1 MKKDAAY
8 LRERKNAG
16 KKITMLT
23 CYDYPTALIEDEAG
37 VDIIFV
43 GDSVGTNVLGY
54 SSENDV
60 TIEDMVHHLK
70 AVRRGVSS
78 AYLLVDMPFG
88 TCDTP
93 EQALMNAKIF
103 LGYGA
108 DGVKIEGVKPEIVKF
123 LSENGVEICSHLGL
137 TPQYDAK
144 HEYKAKLASDA
155 FAFIKDVF
163 RMEVAGAAFI
173 LFETIPEEVSEY
185 LTSNLKVPTI
195 GIGAGKSTDGQV
207 LVVLD
212 MLGLSTKN
220 FRHNKQYDHLRGRA
234 LNAVRAYV
242 DEVNDGQFPEEG
254 NLRHMHPDELESFM
268 DLIKSDPGPA
278 QGTI

>member
-1 MKKDAAY
+1 MKKDANY
-8 LRERKNAG
+8 LVERKNAG
-16 KKITMLT
+16 KKITMLLT

-54 SSENDV
+54 TSENDV
-60 TIEDMVHHLK
+60 TMEDMVHHLR
-70 AVRRGVSS
+70 AVRRGVTS

-93 EQALMNAKIF
+93 EQALKNAKIF
-103 LGYGA
+103 LRHGA

-144 HEYKAKLASDA
+144 YEYKAKLASDA
-155 FAFIKDVF
+155 FAFIKEVF
-163 RMEVAGAAFI
+163 RMEAAGATFI
-173 LFETIPEEVSEY
+173 LFETIPEEISEY

-212 MLGLSTKN
+212 MLWIVHEKL
-220 FRHNKQYDHLRGRA
+220 
-234 LNAVRAYV
+234 
-242 DEVNDGQFPEEG
+242 P
-254 NLRHMHPDELESFM
+254 P
-268 DLIKSDPGPA
+268 
-278 QGTI
+278 